1 MENLTY
7 DDLTEVL
14 DNVRYDGRKRNI
26 ISDCPFCGKSQ
37 KFGVSLAK
45 DGNPWNCFS
54 CGERGGSVK
63 LMTHF
68 DRMDLI
74 QDFFDVDD
82 DVEDLLAIDDEDFD
96 LDLELGEVE
105 LPPDTKR
112 TSFDKYLD
120 SRGWFDESYFD
131 FPVFKSYDWKYS
143 DYILIGVHMNGLL
156 TGYVGRH
163 TWEKKDIVHYNKV
176 QKRKGG
182 YQILRYKNSDGNE
195 FAKMLG
201 GFDHIIKGETDT
213 AILVE
218 GFMDVIQLSQELG
231 IFESNKVRAVC
242 TFGKKMSQE
251 QIYHLQSKGI
261 KNVIVWFDDDAIE
274 DIKRMDIGK
283 FFNVRIASTMDA
295 DGVKDGMDV
304 GDLNGEQIQQC
315 LSLARTQED
324 FYSNMVEIIDI

>member
-1 MENLTY
+1 
-7 DDLTEVL
+7 
-14 DNVRYDGRKRNI
+14 
-26 ISDCPFCGKSQ
+26 
-37 KFGVSLAK
+37 
-45 DGNPWNCFS
+45 
-54 CGERGGSVK
+54 
-63 LMTHF
+63 
-68 DRMDLI
+68 
-74 QDFFDVDD
+74 
-82 DVEDLLAIDDEDFD
+82 
-96 LDLELGEVE
+96 
-105 LPPDTKR
+105 
-112 TSFDKYLD
+112 
-120 SRGWFDESYFD
+120 
-131 FPVFKSYDWKYS
+131 
-143 DYILIGVHMNGLL
+143 
-156 TGYVGRH
+156 
-163 TWEKKDIVHYNKV
+163 
-176 QKRKGG
+176 
-182 YQILRYKNSDGNE
+182 
-195 FAKMLG
+195 
-201 GFDHIIKGETDT
+201 DT